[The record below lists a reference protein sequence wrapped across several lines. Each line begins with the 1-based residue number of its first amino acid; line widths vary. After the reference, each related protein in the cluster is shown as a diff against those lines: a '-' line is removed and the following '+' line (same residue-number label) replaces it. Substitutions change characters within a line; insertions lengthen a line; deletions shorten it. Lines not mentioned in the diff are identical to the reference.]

1 MDFCLCLQKAEK
13 NKSCVS
19 VLNGYRQVVK
29 GIIRTGMAIKRI
41 LLTSLLVASAAA
53 SGAEQFV
60 VQDIKIEGLQR
71 VALGAALLKM
81 PVRVGDTVDSQDVSD
96 IIKALYASGNFEDIK
111 VLRDNDVLVV
121 QVKERPTIAS
131 IAFSGNKAIKE
142 EQLQQNL
149 DASGIRVG
157 ESLDRTTLSKIEK
170 GLEDFYYSVGKYN
183 ASVKAVVTP
192 LPRNRADLKFVFTE
206 GVSAKIQQ
214 INFIGNEVF
223 DDESLLSRFDLNVD
237 VSWWNFLSDDKYQ
250 KQVLAADIESLKS
263 YYLNRGYLKFKIEST
278 QVAISPD
285 KKGVYITLVLNEG
298 KQYKVKD
305 VRFRGEL
312 IGKEEEFEQL
322 VPFEDGDTYNGSLVT
337 SLEENI
343 KKVLGEAGYAYPQV
357 HTVPEFDEDK
367 QEVVL
372 TFHVETGKRIY
383 VRDIRFTGNLI
394 TKDEVLRR
402 EMRQMEGSWLNSK
415 AIEMGKTRL
424 NRTGFFETVDVQTM
438 RVPGTD
444 DQVDLVYKVKEANSG
459 SINFGVGYGTESG
472 VSFQV
477 GLQQDNFAGTGNRVG
492 ISATTND
499 YQQNVSLEYRDP
511 YWNLDGVSLGGKVF
525 YNRFEAS
532 DAGIVDYTNESYG
545 SSLTWG
551 FPYDELNFFEMGI
564 GYTHNKISNL
574 DPYIQVE
581 QFLEAQQDNLNGGD
595 ILNVDDFDVTLTW
608 TRNNL
613 NRGYFPTAGNH
624 QRFSYTMTVPGSDVQ
639 YFKMR
644 YDARQYFPLTKNHEF
659 TLLFRGRLGYG
670 NGYGETNGVDN
681 LYPFYENFYA
691 GGFTTLRGF
700 GSNSAG
706 PKAVYDEGSASG
718 SGNNGNNSEYIATD
732 DSVGGNATVLAS
744 VELIVPT
751 PFASDESRSQVR
763 TSIFYDMASVWD
775 TEFDYDDD
783 DSIYGDAYY
792 YDYSDPT
799 KYRSSYGAAL
809 QWMSPMGPLVFS
821 IARPIK
827 KYSGDDEEFFTFTI
841 GRTF

>member
-1 MDFCLCLQKAEK
+1 
-13 NKSCVS
+13 
-19 VLNGYRQVVK
+19 
-29 GIIRTGMAIKRI
+29 MAIKRI
-41 LLTSLLVASAAA
+41 LLTSLLVASTTA

-60 VQDIKIEGLQR
+60 VQDINVEGLQR

-96 IIKALYASGNFEDIK
+96 IIKALYSSGNFEDIQ
-111 VLRDNDVLVV
+111 VYRDGDVLLVN
-121 QVKERPTIAS
+121 VKERPTIAS

-149 DASGIRVG
+149 DASDIRVG
-157 ESLDRTTLSKIEK
+157 EALDRTTLSQIEK

-223 DDESLLSRFDLNVD
+223 DDEELESRFDLNAD

-250 KQVLAADIESLKS
+250 KQVLAGDIESLRS
-263 YYLNRGYLKFKIEST
+263 YYLNRGYLKFKIDST

-285 KKGVYITLVLNEG
+285 KKGVYISLVLNEG
-298 KQYKVKD
+298 KPYTVKN
-305 VRFRGEL
+305 VKFSGEL
-312 IGKEEEFEQL
+312 IGKEAEFEQL
-322 VPFEDGDTYNGSLVT
+322 VPFEDGDIYNGAQVT
-337 SLEENI
+337 SLEENV

-357 HTVPEFDEDK
+357 RTVPEFDDEN

-372 TFHVETGKRIY
+372 NLHIETGKRIY
-383 VRDIRFTGNLI
+383 VRDIRFTGNLL

-415 AIEMGKTRL
+415 SIETGKTRL
-424 NRTGFFETVDVQTM
+424 NRTGFFESVDVQTV

-459 SINFGVGYGTESG
+459 SVNFGIGYGTESG

-525 YNRFEAS
+525 YNKFEAS

-551 FPYDELNFFEMGI
+551 FPYDELNFFQMGV
-564 GYTHNKISNL
+564 GYTHTKIENL
-574 DPYIQVE
+574 DPYVQV
-581 QFLEAQQDNLNGGD
+581 QKFLCNLGD
-595 ILNVDDFDVTLTW
+595 CDATQLQSDDFDVSLTW

-613 NRGYFPTAGNH
+613 NRGYFPTAGTH
-624 QRFSYTMTVPGSDVQ
+624 QRFTYTMTVPGSDVQ

-644 YDARQYFPLTKNHEF
+644 YDTRNYFPLTKKHEF
-659 TLLFRGRLGYG
+659 TLLLRGRLGYG
-670 NGYGETNGVDN
+670 NGYGQTDGADN

-691 GGFTTLRGF
+691 GGFSTLRGF

-706 PKAVYDEGSASG
+706 PKAIYDEGSLSASG
-718 SGNNGNNSEYIATD
+718 NSGNNAGYIATD
-732 DSVGGNATVLAS
+732 DSVGGNATALAS

-751 PFASDESRSQVR
+751 PFASDEMQSQIR

-775 TEFDYDDD
+775 TEFDYGSDKVL
-783 DSIYGDAYY
+783 YGQRYY

-799 KYRSSYGAAL
+799 NYRSSYGAAL
-809 QWMSPMGPLVFS
+809 QWMSPMGPLVF
-821 IARPIK
+821 AVAKPIK
-827 KYSGDDEEFFTFTI
+827 KYDGDDEEFFTFTI
-841 GRTF
+841 GKTF